1 MDSSSTGSPPR
12 PVAGTSNMPVRTKP
26 AASPQV
32 KQDDQKGSAS
42 STIAAPASPGPSGP
56 QSGSGGRL
64 LRRQSLV
71 LREGTTPTKFLLTST
86 HVVELNERT
95 TFEKLLGKQLTQDKR
110 STFPLR
116 QEFGQDQKDDNV
128 RTNHFQIKLPATLF
142 HYTIGLTETCRTR
155 GLSSRKRLVEAF
167 FDSVNYF
174 DAQETDFAT
183 DYILRIVSWKE
194 LNFPALGAKLEAE
207 ARRNIR
213 ESSPNDRIVFSKKVQ
228 FGSREELVAIY
239 SHGKV
244 DLATLEKYV
253 EGQPGY
259 YDWDNSVACQSL
271 TIILSKAAKHARGN
285 YESFQVG
292 NNKIFIKS
300 RWDPLDIDAAKDHKN
315 VATPRNL
322 VVCHH
327 GFSFIIKP
335 AMGHVLLNLNSATSA
350 FFQPQ
355 LVSHFINQYLSRN
368 NRWSDIEHLLDGIR
382 VYVDY
387 KSGQAET
394 KDDDTANR
402 IKTINGFGERLDNEM
417 FQIDGKTTTVYD
429 YLVNKYKVSIN
440 KDSRCINLGGKNHAK
455 VWLAPEMLQI
465 LPYQQF
471 PSKKLSSVQTANMIK
486 HACKRPVEKAPE
498 ILGDGLRSIGVG
510 LSTPNVLDQ
519 SSLKIDPRM
528 LVVPSRRAPEP
539 SLAFSGKQVIK
550 VQDGQWKFR
559 AETKFLTTGPSVQGR
574 FHYLSNRGEAE
585 LEQLHREFSKILR
598 DLGIKLS
605 LLKPV
610 FTVLRDESYEEIR
623 RGIDAAVKDSA
634 ALVVY
639 ALETPLTRPYSD
651 FKTMADKEGLQSQC
665 LAKYWDPKTKTHGYL
680 QNTAMKV
687 NLKLGNINNSV
698 KGWNDKNKSGFG
710 TAGGKN
716 ISNNVMILGADVTHP
731 EAKSSPGTPSIAA
744 VVGSIDGTFGKFL
757 GSSRWQQRER
767 RPNGKLKGCREIID
781 VENMKAMVKERLLA
795 YEKQQ
800 KCLPQAIIYYR
811 DGVSEA
817 QRLEVKQDEV
827 SAIKSAYQEL
837 YAAQYPGKSRNV
849 PLTAVVVNKRHGTR
863 LFPNG
868 TPTVKDNVPP
878 GTVVDSCITSP
889 YHFDFFM
896 TAHAGIQGTSKP
908 AHYFV
913 IQNEL
918 RFNATEIQDFT
929 QKLCAIYARATNTVS
944 YAPPAYY
951 ADRLCDRG
959 RYHLREFIDGS
970 PRYAHMTDHLVIIE
984 VNKVW
989 NRHKNPWHENLNDT
1003 MFWM

>member
-1 MDSSSTGSPPR
+1 
-12 PVAGTSNMPVRTKP
+12 MPVRTKP
-26 AASPQV
+26 SASPQMMM
-32 KQDDQKGSAS
+32 DDRKSGTTSA
-42 STIAAPASPGPSGP
+42 AAASAPSGPSGSR
-56 QSGSGGRL
+56 SGSGGGL

-71 LREGTTPTKFLLTST
+71 LRTGRPPSKFPLTST
-86 HVVELNERT
+86 HVVEVNERPA
-95 TFEKLLGKQLTQDKR
+95 FEKLLGKQSTPDTK

-116 QEFGQDQKDDNV
+116 QEFGHDQKDNNV
-128 RTNHFQIKLPATLF
+128 RTNHFQIELPETLH
-142 HYTIGLTETCRTR
+142 HYTIGLAENFRTR
-155 GLSSRKRLVEAF
+155 SPFARKRLIEAF

-174 DAQETDFAT
+174 DAQETNFAT
-183 DYILRIVSWKE
+183 DYLLRIVSWKE
-194 LNFPALGAKLEAE
+194 LTFPALNSNLEIE
-207 ARRNIR
+207 AHRNVRR
-213 ESSPNDRIVFSKKVQ
+213 SSPNDRLVFTMKVP

-239 SHGKV
+239 SQGEI
-244 DLATLEKYV
+244 DLATLVKYV

-259 YDWDNSVACQSL
+259 QDWDNSVACQSL
-271 TIILSKAAKHARGN
+271 TVIISKAAKQAKGD
-285 YESFQVG
+285 YESFQVD
-292 NNKIFIKS
+292 NKIFIKN
-300 RWDPLDIDAAKDHKN
+300 RWDPLDIDAASNHKN
-315 VATPRNL
+315 VPTPRNL

-327 GFSFIIKP
+327 GFSFVIKP
-335 AMGHVLLNLNSATSA
+335 AMGKVLLNLNSAKSA
-350 FFQPQ
+350 FFQPN
-355 LVSHFINQYLSRN
+355 LVSHFINQYLNQGNSRL
-368 NRWSDIEHLLDGIR
+368 DVEKLLNGVR

-387 KSGQAET
+387 KPGQAKTNE
-394 KDDDTANR
+394 DDTANR
-402 IKTINGFGERLDNEM
+402 IKKINGFGERLDRET

-429 YLVNKYKVSIN
+429 HLVNKYKVRMDKS
-440 KDSRCINLGGKNHAK
+440 SWCINVAGKNHPE

-465 LPYQQF
+465 LPYQSY
-471 PSKKLSSVQTANMIK
+471 PSKKLSTVQNSNMLK
-486 HACKRPVEKAPE
+486 HACQKPLEKAPE

-510 LSTPNVLDQ
+510 PSSSSVLGQ
-519 SSLKIDPRM
+519 SSLNIDPRM

-559 AETKFLTTGPSVQGR
+559 AETKFLSTGSKIQGR
-574 FHYLSNRGEAE
+574 FHYLSNRDGKD
-585 LEQLHREFSKILR
+585 LGQLHREFAKTLR
-598 DLGIKLS
+598 GLGIQLS
-605 LLKPV
+605 SLTPV
-610 FTVLRDESYEEIR
+610 YTVLKDDNYEEIR

-634 ALVVY
+634 SLVIY

-651 FKTMADKEGLQSQC
+651 FKTMADTEGLQSQC

-698 KGWNDKNKSGFG
+698 KGWNDKDKSGFG

-716 ISNNVMILGADVTHP
+716 ISNNVMILGADVCHP
-731 EAKSSPGTPSIAA
+731 DAKSSTGTPSIAS
-744 VVGSIDGTFGKFL
+744 VVGSVDGTFGKFL

-795 YEKQQ
+795 YKKQQ

-837 YAAQYPGKSRNV
+837 YAAEYPGKSRNV

-989 NRHKNPWHENLNDT
+989 NRHKNPWHEKLNDT